1 MPRNLYAK
9 KVILIDLILVMLFFV
24 SQYLFLILKVN
35 IPYFIA
41 MIKINDIIVFTLPFL
56 SFALFFYIRNIW
68 LTILNF
74 ICVYIMCCMMFYIIV
89 IIGVEKFGV

>member
-41 MIKINDIIVFTLPFL
+41 MIKINDTIVFTLPFL

-68 LTILNF
+68 LNIFNF